1 MIVAIKKLRRRFG
14 EFRNIAESGNN
25 IQVVATIVFRHHR
38 IQFGV
43 LLLRFLFSLV
53 SRSQWH
59 IGSWRKTLRTCP
71 TALSSLEVKSNE
83 RTNQDKNALRATLYC
98 FAEFI
103 AHSIEIHAP
112 YTHSVHPCLLSR
124 THIVSGR
131 SYARSL
137 SRQLFG
143 ASVRLQGTAK
153 GKKTKQKKT

>member
-1 MIVAIKKLRRRFG
+1 MRF
-14 EFRNIAESGNN
+14 
-25 IQVVATIVFRHHR
+25 
-38 IQFGV
+38 
-43 LLLRFLFSLV
+43 
-53 SRSQWH
+53 
-59 IGSWRKTLRTCP
+59 
-71 TALSSLEVKSNE
+71 
-83 RTNQDKNALRATLYC
+83 RATLYC

-153 GKKTKQKKT
+153 GKKIKPPPLELNPPCFSPLGKIW